1 MTSAE
6 HSSSEHPSAVTDR
19 ARLVG
24 HAYRD
29 ARDLAARQALYAHQ
43 TPRHDL
49 PGLVAGQ
56 LAGVRGWL
64 ADVGCGNGL
73 FLERLRREH
82 RVLGLDLSPG
92 ILTGLPG
99 PVGVADAV
107 QLPLA
112 DRSLGGAIA
121 MHMLYHVPDVWAAV
135 GELARVVEEG
145 GVVIVSTNGRADK
158 AELGELWRR
167 AAGEVTG
174 TAPPPV
180 SLGARFTLED
190 APGLLGEWFGEV
202 EVVRLPGVIRVVEPE
217 PVVAYLASYRAWA
230 DELGVPFGETVARV
244 RELLVGEGEFVVR
257 TEAGVV
263 VCRV

>member
-6 HSSSEHPSAVTDR
+6 HSSAEHFSAADR

-24 HAYRD
+24 RAYRD
-29 ARDLAARQALYAHQ
+29 DRDLAARQALYAWQ

-82 RVLGLDLSPG
+82 PVLGLDLSAG
-92 ILTGLPG
+92 ILAGVAG
-99 PVGVADAV
+99 PVGVADAGR
-107 QLPLA
+107 LPLA
-112 DRSLGGAIA
+112 DGSLGGAIA
-121 MHMLYHVPDVWAAV
+121 MHMLYHVPDVRAAI
-135 GELARVVEEG
+135 GELARVVGAG
-145 GVVIVSTNGRADK
+145 GVVVVSTNGRDDK

-174 TAPPPV
+174 EVPPPT

-202 EVVRLPGVIRVVEPE
+202 EVVRLPGVVRVPDPE

-230 DELGVPFGETVARV
+230 DELGVPFRETVRRV
-244 RELLVGEGEFVVR
+244 RELLVEEGEFVVR
-257 TEAGVV
+257 TEVGVV